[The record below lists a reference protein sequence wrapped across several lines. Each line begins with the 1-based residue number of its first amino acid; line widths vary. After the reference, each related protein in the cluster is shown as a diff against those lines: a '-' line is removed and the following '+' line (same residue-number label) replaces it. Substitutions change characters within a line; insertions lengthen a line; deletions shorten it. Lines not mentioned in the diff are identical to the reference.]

1 MKMNDEEL
9 YRKIKILLRCQLYAL
24 SNGRE
29 LYAKAVS
36 QLRKHMSQISYDRV
50 IDMSKCSVNSFILW
64 DETREG
70 GHFWLDIDDELE
82 ELIRKK
88 QTPWL
93 TSPFPTFI
101 EVDE

>member
-1 MKMNDEEL
+1 MNNEEL

-36 QLRKHMSQISYDRV
+36 QLKKNMVSRNYDRV
-50 IDMSKCSVNSFILW
+50 IDMSKSSVNSFILW
-64 DETREG
+64 GETREG
-70 GHFWLDIDDELE
+70 GRFWLDIDYELE
-82 ELIRKK
+82 KLIRKK

-93 TSPFPTFI
+93 TPSFPTFI
-101 EVDE
+101 EVDI